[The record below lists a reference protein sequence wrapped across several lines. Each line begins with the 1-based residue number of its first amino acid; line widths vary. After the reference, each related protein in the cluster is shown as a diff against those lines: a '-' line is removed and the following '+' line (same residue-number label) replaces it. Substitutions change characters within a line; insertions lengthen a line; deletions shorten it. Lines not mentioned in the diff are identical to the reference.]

1 MAGPAR
7 EVRELGQ
14 RGELEGVIRR
24 QGEVGAH
31 AAVGE
36 EHGAAV
42 QVVEAVRRRGRG
54 LHPRL
59 LLRLRR
65 RTEGGGRRRGGV
77 ARARARRRRMPPG
90 VAGRRRGR
98 GRGSRGGG
106 RRPRPRPLLPGGRR
120 RAPPRLAGRH
130 GGGGGGGVLRVR
142 RVRVLHRIRDGL
154 GNSGNGGLGIG
165 DFSFG
170 FGASLLRSTKL
181 FHWKRHGIGRRLHD
195 FTPSIVQ
202 GEGVFLWSTSLGF
215 SLLFFFNRYFFKKKK
230 HGTRVHTHSHKHTR
244 IIILL
249 SIDML
254 SITIDSLF

>member
-1 MAGPAR
+1 MRWQLLLLRRCRLEPGLLGVPAVEALVVLGEVLPLGVVLRQLQLLLLRRRRRVMRRPDFMAGPAR

-98 GRGSRGGG
+98 GRGARGGG
-106 RRPRPRPLLPGGRR
+106 RRPRPLLPGGRR
-120 RAPPRLAGRH
+120 RAPARLAGRH
-130 GGGGGGGVLRVR
+130 RGGGGGGGGVLGVR

-154 GNSGNGGLGIG
+154 GNSGNGG
-165 DFSFG
+165 DWG
-170 FGASLLRSTKL
+170 FR
-181 FHWKRHGIGRRLHD
+181 
-195 FTPSIVQ
+195 
-202 GEGVFLWSTSLGF
+202 
-215 SLLFFFNRYFFKKKK
+215 
-230 HGTRVHTHSHKHTR
+230 
-244 IIILL
+244 
-249 SIDML
+249 
-254 SITIDSLF
+254 

>member
-98 GRGSRGGG
+98 GRGARGGG
-106 RRPRPRPLLPGGRR
+106 RRPRPLLPGGRR
-120 RAPPRLAGRH
+120 RAPARLAGRH
-130 GGGGGGGVLRVR
+130 RGGGGGGGGVLGVR

-154 GNSGNGGLGIG
+154 GNSGNGGDWGFRFWIW
-165 DFSFG
+165 SFAAAEHEAVSLEKAWNWK
-170 FGASLLRSTKL
+170 ASPRLYAIHR
-181 FHWKRHGIGRRLHD
+181 GRRRRISVVNQLR
-195 FTPSIVQ
+195 
-202 GEGVFLWSTSLGF
+202 FLSP
-215 SLLFFFNRYFFKKKK
+215 FFFNRYFFLKKK
-230 HGTRVHTHSHKHTR
+230 HGTRVYTHSHKHTR

-249 SIDML
+249 SIYML